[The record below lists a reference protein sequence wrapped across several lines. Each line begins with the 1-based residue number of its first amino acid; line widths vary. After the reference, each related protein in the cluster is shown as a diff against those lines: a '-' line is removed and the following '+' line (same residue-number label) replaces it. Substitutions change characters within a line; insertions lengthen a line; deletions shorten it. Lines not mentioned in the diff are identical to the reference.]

1 MRLII
6 MGPPGAGKGTQA
18 QILVEK
24 YSIPQLSTGDI
35 LRAAIEAKTPMG
47 LQAKEIMARGDLV
60 PDEVVCGIVSER
72 LDGDDAKV
80 GFVLD
85 GFPRTIAQAEELD
98 AMMTEKGVA
107 LDAVISLEVDA
118 DALVERIKK
127 RAAESGG
134 SRADDNEE
142 VLRNRLDV
150 YGELTEPLIAYYAK
164 QGNVKHIDGMA
175 SIKDVTASIAQEL
188 NK

>member
-47 LQAKEIMARGDLV
+47 IQAKEIMARGDLV

-72 LDGDDAKV
+72 LDGRDAKG

-98 AMMTEKGVA
+98 AMMVEKGIA

-118 DALVERIKK
+118 DALVARIKK
-127 RAAESGG
+127 RSAESGG

-142 VLRNRLDV
+142 VLRNRLNV
-150 YGELTEPLIAYYAK
+150 YAELTEPLIAYYAK

-175 SIKDVTASIAQEL
+175 SIEEVTSSIAQEL
-188 NK
+188 KK

>member
-1 MRLII
+1 

-18 QILVEK
+18 RILVDK

-47 LQAKEIMARGDLV
+47 LEAKAIMARGDLV

-72 LDGDDAKV
+72 LDSDDAKQ

-98 AMMTEKGVA
+98 AMMVEKGIDLDGVVA
-107 LDAVISLEVDA
+107 LEVDA
-118 DALVERIKK
+118 DALIERIRT
-127 RAAESGG
+127 RAAENGG
-134 SRADDNEE
+134 ARADDNEE
-142 VLRNRLDV
+142 VLRNRLAV
-150 YGELTEPLIAYYAK
+150 YGELTEPLIAYYENK
-164 QGNVKHIDGMA
+164 GNLKRIDGMA
-175 SIKDVTASIAQEL
+175 SIEEVTASIAQALE
-188 NK
+188 K

>member
-24 YSIPQLSTGDI
+24 YAIPQLSTGDI
-35 LRAAIEAKTPMG
+35 LRAAIAEKTPMG

-72 LDGDDAKV
+72 LDGDDAQG
-80 GFVLD
+80 GFILD

-98 AMMTEKGVA
+98 AMLTDKGIA
-107 LDAVISLEVDA
+107 LDAVISLEVEA

-127 RAAESGG
+127 RAAETGG
-134 SRADDNEE
+134 TRADDNEE
-142 VLRNRLDV
+142 VLRKRLEV
-150 YGELTEPLIAYYAK
+150 YEELTAPLIAYYAK

-175 SIKDVTASIAQEL
+175 SIEKVTASIAGEL
-188 NK
+188 KK